1 VNWVWIESA
10 EVEAAH
16 DEMIAIYGGADGVRD
31 LGALEGA
38 LGRPPNLA
46 AYGNPD
52 TADLAA
58 LYAIGVAK
66 CHAFVEGNK
75 RTAWA
80 TARAFLILNGYRV
93 EHQREDV
100 IRLMLNIAEGL
111 IEAEGV
117 AAWFRERMR

>member
-1 VNWVWIESA
+1 V
-10 EVEAAH
+10 
-16 DEMIAIYGGADGVRD
+16 
-31 LGALEGA
+31 
-38 LGRPPNLA
+38 

-52 TADLAA
+52 AADLAA

-80 TARAFLILNGYRV
+80 TARAFLILNGFKLEFR
-93 EHQREDV
+93 REDAV
-100 IRLMLNIAEGL
+100 RLMVDIAKGL
-111 IEAEGV
+111 LDAEGV